1 MADLTPFL
9 HVQRDLE
16 EASKPRPSHPK
27 GWEPGI
33 DTAKGTLTV
42 RAGDRPPSDWAGIIT
57 ELGLDAAKWTVDES
71 QPVQVRSWDTAGGE
85 RMFYYKATVIPAG
98 PSDALYSDLDVL
110 IKAAQRRRGRASH
123 RGSER
128 VSGALA
134 DRALI
139 ICLAD
144 WQAGKPEF
152 GGPEALVERLLRLKE
167 AVPAR
172 LAELKRQGR
181 PVTMLY
187 VVGMGD
193 QIEACSGHF
202 AQQTFAAGLAGL
214 DRRGQ
219 VRLVRRMLVELLTHW
234 AGKVPTMV
242 VGAVPGNHGENRNG
256 SGKSFTT
263 FEDNDDL
270 AVYEQ
275 AGEILAANPDAFG
288 HVKFMLADG
297 DMSLTL
303 DVAGTV
309 VTFAHGHQF
318 RGSGPPQKKAE
329 AWWKGKQAAR
339 HRSGDAD
346 VLVWGHYHHLVCVED
361 GPRTYLQCPAM
372 DGGSRWFE
380 EGGGSRTRTGTLTF
394 TVDQD
399 GWDDLKVLR

>member
-1 MADLTPFL
+1 MADLTPFTKA
-9 HVQRDLE
+9 QRDLE
-16 EASKPRPSHPK
+16 EASRPRPSHPK

-42 RAGDRPPSDWAGIIT
+42 EGGESPPQDWSRIIS
-57 ELGLDAAKWTVDES
+57 ELGLDPAEWTVDES
-71 QPVQVRSWDTAGGE
+71 QPVQVRTWDSGDK
-85 RMFYYKATVIPAG
+85 RCYYYRATVEPLRG
-98 PSDALYSDLDVL
+98 RVSPDVDALVAQVK
-110 IKAAQRRRGRASH
+110 KARKSAH
-123 RGSER
+123 RGSPHAE
-128 VSGALA
+128 
-134 DRALI
+134 RALVVA
-139 ICLAD
+139 LAD

-152 GGPEALVERLLRLKE
+152 GGPEALIERLFALKD

-172 LAELKRQGR
+172 LRELKRLGR
-181 PVTMLY
+181 PVDALY

-202 AQQTFAAGLAGL
+202 AQQTFAAGLSGL

-219 VRLVRRMLVELLTHW
+219 VRLVRRMLVELLSEW
-234 AGKVPTMV
+234 AKHVPTMV

-256 SGKSFTT
+256 GGKSFTT

-275 AGEILAANPDAFG
+275 AAEILGANPDAFG
-288 HVKFMLADG
+288 HVKFVLADG

-309 VTFAHGHQF
+309 VSFAHGHQF
-318 RGSGPPQKKAE
+318 RGSGRPQQKAE
-329 AWWKGKQAAR
+329 TWWKGKQAAR
-339 HRSGDAD
+339 HRAGDAD
-346 VLVWGHYHHLVCVED
+346 LLVWGHYHHLIVVED

-394 TVDQD
+394 VCS
-399 GWDDLKVLR
+399 GGSWDDLKVLR